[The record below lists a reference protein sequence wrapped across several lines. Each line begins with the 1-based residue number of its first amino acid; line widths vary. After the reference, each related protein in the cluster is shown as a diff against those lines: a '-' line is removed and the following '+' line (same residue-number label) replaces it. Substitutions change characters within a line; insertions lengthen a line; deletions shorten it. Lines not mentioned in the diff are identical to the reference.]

1 MIKNIPNFLTCLNL
15 LLGAIG
21 TYLAI
26 AGRPDLTVIC
36 VLLAAVFDF
45 FDGFAARLLKAY
57 SPIGKDLDSLADLI
71 SFGLAPAAAYS
82 ALIHYFITNT
92 WSGEYWNLDLGNK
105 LLILAPFI
113 LTIFSALRLAKF
125 NNDKR
130 QTENF
135 LGLTTTATGM
145 FSVSF
150 VYLISNFHLWNGLW
164 SASNF
169 PLFGGLRGALFI
181 LFLIILFSALLVSE
195 LPMFSLK
202 FKHFR
207 WKGNQNRY
215 ILLIISVISLIFMGL
230 GALAVIVPAYVVYS
244 VVLLLVD
251 KFGINTH

>member
-36 VLLAAVFDF
+36 VLCAAVFDF

-57 SPIGKDLDSLADLI
+57 SLTGKDLDSLADLI

-82 ALIHYFITNT
+82 ALIHNFLTGS
-92 WSGEYWNLDLGNK
+92 WSGEYEILDFGDRLM
-105 LLILAPFI
+105 LLSPFI
-113 LTIFSALRLAKF
+113 LTVFSALRLAKF

-150 VYLISNFHLWNGLW
+150 VYM
-164 SASNF
+164 AYTYDNF
-169 PLFGGLRGALFI
+169 PGI
-181 LFLIILFSALLVSE
+181 LTNPLIILVLILFFSFLLVSE
-195 LPMFSLK
+195 IPMFSLK
-202 FKHFR
+202 LKHFR
-207 WKGNQNRY
+207 WKGNQHRY
-215 ILLIISVISLIFMGL
+215 IMLIISVISLIFMGL
-230 GALAVIVPAYVVYS
+230 GALVVIVPVYVVYS
-244 VVLLLVD
+244 VGLHFIKKIHNKTL
-251 KFGINTH
+251 